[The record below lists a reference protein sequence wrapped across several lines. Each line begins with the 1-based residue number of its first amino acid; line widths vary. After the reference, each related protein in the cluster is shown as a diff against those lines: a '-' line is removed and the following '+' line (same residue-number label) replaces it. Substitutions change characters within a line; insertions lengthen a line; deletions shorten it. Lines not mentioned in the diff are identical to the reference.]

1 MTETSRTDII
11 SLAVNLATK
20 VDATNLSEAFES
32 IYAVLKDLR
41 DEEEVKLR
49 VAVQDVTIQSI
60 PEKKS
65 RKVGKITCPVCQ
77 KKLVSFAGKHLK
89 THGLKLADLNLPK
102 NGQEE
107 NLHASS

>member
-41 DEEEVKLR
+41 DIGCEVY
-49 VAVQDVTIQSI
+49 S
-60 PEKKS
+60 
-65 RKVGKITCPVCQ
+65 KI
-77 KKLVSFAGKHLK
+77 
-89 THGLKLADLNLPK
+89 
-102 NGQEE
+102 
-107 NLHASS
+107 